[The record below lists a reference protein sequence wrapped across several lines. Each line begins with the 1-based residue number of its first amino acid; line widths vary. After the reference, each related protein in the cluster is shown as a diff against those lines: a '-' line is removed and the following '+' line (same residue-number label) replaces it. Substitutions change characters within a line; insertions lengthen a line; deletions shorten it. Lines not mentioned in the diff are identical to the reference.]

1 VTQTQLE
8 RERGLDRFL
17 TFVDA
22 VVAIAIT
29 LLVLPLAEIA
39 GEVGE
44 GSVTDLLDEHRG
56 ELFAFVL
63 SFFVIAQ
70 LWFAQHHVVDG
81 LVRQDPL
88 VVRLL
93 LLWLFTIVLLPF
105 PTALLADASDDAA
118 TKVLHIGTLAVSSL
132 LLALVAWRIR
142 RNPAI
147 RDTEAGPDPAP
158 IAVLV
163 VAFVVALAIS
173 LVWPA
178 TSYWPLF
185 LLALN
190 DPVVGAWR
198 RARGSGSAT
207 TRVGG

>member
-1 VTQTQLE
+1 VDQTQLE

-29 LLVLPLAEIA
+29 LLVLPLAELASDIGDSTA
-39 GEVGE
+39 G
-44 GSVTDLLDEHRG
+44 DLLRDHRG

-70 LWFAQHHVVDG
+70 LWFSQHHIVEH

-88 VVRLL
+88 VMRLL
-93 LLWLFTIVLLPF
+93 VLWLFTIVVLPF
-105 PTALLADASDDAA
+105 PTALLADAADEPA
-118 TKVLHIGTLAVSSL
+118 TKVLYIGTLAASSL
-132 LLALVAWRIR
+132 LLAGVAWRMR
-142 RNPAI
+142 RRAAI
-147 RDTEAGPDPAP
+147 RDSDNGPDPAP
-158 IAVLV
+158 IAVTVGL
-163 VAFVVALAIS
+163 FVVALVIS
-173 LVWPA
+173 LQWPA

-185 LLALN
+185 LLPLN
-190 DPVVGAWR
+190 DPLVNAFR
-198 RARGSGSAT
+198 RARGRRPAD

>member
-1 VTQTQLE
+1 VTETPRE
-8 RERGLDRFL
+8 RERGFDRFL
-17 TFVDA
+17 TFIDA

-44 GSVTDLLDEHRG
+44 GSVADLLAEHRG
-56 ELFAFVL
+56 EVFAFVL

-70 LWFAQHHVVDG
+70 LWFAQHHVVNG
-81 LVRQDPL
+81 LVRQDP
-88 VVRLL
+88 VVERLL
-93 LLWLFTIVLLPF
+93 LLWLFTIVVLPF
-105 PTALLADASDDAA
+105 PTALLADAADDAA
-118 TKVLHIGTLAVSSL
+118 TKVLYIGTLAVSSL
-132 LLALVAWRIR
+132 LLALVSWRIR
-142 RNPAI
+142 RTPDI
-147 RDTEAGPDPAP
+147 RDDDTGPEPAR

-163 VAFVVALAIS
+163 VVFLVALAIS
-173 LVWPA
+173 LLWPA

-185 LLALN
+185 LLVLQ
-190 DPVVGAWR
+190 DPIADGWR